1 MVTLRRY
8 RLGRVRDEMAK
19 RSIDACVLVDPVS
32 IRYACDARN
41 MQVFHLRNP
50 ARSLVIPVKG
60 PVVLFEFTG
69 CMHLAEGLETVD
81 EIRPSVTAS
90 YVAAGDGIAD
100 AERAWACQVG
110 DEIRRHCGPAPT
122 VGVERVNAGAAAAL
136 ADSGF
141 RLVDAQAPLE
151 RARAVKSTE
160 EVACIRGSLAATAVG
175 MEVLRDGL
183 APGRTENEV
192 WSLFHQAVIALG
204 GEYIETRLLA
214 SGPRTNPWFQEAGE
228 RVIQVG
234 DLVAIDTDTVG
245 CQLLL
250 RLLPYV
256 SRRRGTSN
264 AGTAGTVP
272 DRPGA
277 GRAQYGAAPPGAV
290 FPGLRPGC
298 VEDPGPVCREPLLP
312 VSPRVRYDR
321 GVSVPIPRGRFQ
333 CLRLRR

>member
-1 MVTLRRY
+1 MRY
-8 RLGRVRDEMAK
+8 
-19 RSIDACVLVDPVS
+19 
-32 IRYACDARN
+32 
-41 MQVFHLRNP
+41 
-50 ARSLVIPVKG
+50 
-60 PVVLFEFTG
+60 
-69 CMHLAEGLETVD
+69 GLQ
-81 EIRPSVTAS
+81 VTAS

-234 DLVAIDTDTVG
+234 V
-245 CQLLL
+245 
-250 RLLPYV
+250 LLPSTLTPSAATVTTPTSPVRFTSAGYLQRRNSGSCTGSPG
-256 SRRRGTSN
+256 SRSSTIWRCSARGCLSGIT
-264 AGTAGTVP
+264 
-272 DRPGA
+272 
-277 GRAQYGAAPPGAV
+277 
-290 FPGLRPGC
+290 PGLRG
-298 VEDPGPVCREPLLP
+298 GSRTGLP
-312 VSPRVRYDR
+312 RTVTTCQPTGAV
-321 GVSVPIPRGRFQ
+321 
-333 CLRLRR
+333 